1 MEDVT
6 WSRVGTVTSLFL
18 RCLRIVKNK
27 RLPDDISYRVMTF
40 DTERALT
47 TAKEMVT
54 ITVNHLTARAADRL
68 GGRGEKFDAKPEPN
82 SNHKLLWEHGE
93 AEVWVGDCPQPGTH
107 RRGDSVETCL
117 VPQR

>member
-1 MEDVT
+1 M
-6 WSRVGTVTSLFL
+6 FL

-82 SNHKLLWEHGE
+82 SNHKLATVAWSRAYCAITIMASNTKLTTDHDREI
-93 AEVWVGDCPQPGTH
+93 AELRSQL
-107 RRGDSVETCL
+107 R
-117 VPQR
+117 

>member
-1 MEDVT
+1 MKSGWRMSPGLELEL
-6 WSRVGTVTSLFL
+6 SHLCSL

-47 TAKEMVT
+47 TAKGMVT

-68 GGRGEKFDAKPEPN
+68 GEDF
-82 SNHKLLWEHGE
+82 
-93 AEVWVGDCPQPGTH
+93 
-107 RRGDSVETCL
+107 
-117 VPQR
+117 

>member
-47 TAKEMVT
+47 TAKEIVT

-68 GGRGEKFDAKPEPN
+68 GGRGEKFDAKPEPI
-82 SNHKLLWEHGE
+82 SNCKGVSKNRSVRLCALEFVSCKRSSFGSKQAKLG
-93 AEVWVGDCPQPGTH
+93 
-107 RRGDSVETCL
+107 R
-117 VPQR
+117 